1 MLFKFVSFQ
10 VIIYLFVA
18 PLMRVFLGKNIY
30 EYHFGVA
37 LIFVFFFAL
46 SGLIFKQKKSTFMYR
61 VEVFKLDIAKSYK
74 WLMLLAWIVAC
85 ALISFKYG
93 LFDRRIGTEVVAELF
108 ASIPAY
114 ELIIFR
120 ILEISLAFLMSC
132 VLLNF
137 SDKKNSFIKNGSL
150 FLALMFAFFVLG
162 AGSSRSATGL
172 FMISILLIVQNKF
185 EPETLLRLLYKAGLF
200 AGFIFLAVTASRM
213 SLNEDAS
220 ANEYFSSEV
229 LQRVD
234 GLEVVSQIIDKYGYQ
249 MTGINASAALNPITS
264 LIPFLDRAKELK
276 ADALTSVKSVI
287 LEQELDSKFRDVN
300 SFIIL
305 DAYYCGGIL
314 GVVFVAILIAYFSRL
329 VDKKIG
335 VTSSWI
341 FQIFLVAIIINFV
354 VMEREAVG
362 MVISITRDWLIL
374 CVVAFLLLSRKATV
388 HQRIK

>member
-1 MLFKFVSFQ
+1 MLFKLVFLEIV
-10 VIIYLFVA
+10 IYLFVA
-18 PLMRVFLGKNIY
+18 PLARIFLGKSIT
-30 EYHFGVA
+30 EYHFGIA
-37 LIFVFFFAL
+37 LIFTFFFAIT
-46 SGLIFKQKKSTFMYR
+46 GLIFREKKLAYSYR
-61 VEVFKLDIAKSYK
+61 IDVLKLDIITSYK
-74 WLMLLAWIVAC
+74 WVIIIAWIVVC
-85 ALISFKYG
+85 TLIAFSYG

-108 ASIPAY
+108 ASIPPF
-114 ELIIFR
+114 ELMIFR
-120 ILEISLAFLMSC
+120 ALEISLAFLMSC

-137 SDKKNSFIKNGSL
+137 SDKKTSFMKNSSL
-150 FLALMFAFFVLG
+150 FFAMLFAFFILG

-185 EPETLLRLLYKAGLF
+185 EPKTLLRLLYKAGIF
-200 AGFIFLAVTASRM
+200 AGCIFLAVTASRM
-213 SLNEDAS
+213 SLNEDANV
-220 ANEYFSSEV
+220 NEYFSSEV

-249 MTGINASAALNPITS
+249 MTGINAAAALNPIIS

-276 ADALTSVKSVI
+276 ADALTTVKSVI

-305 DAYYCGGIL
+305 DTYYCGGIF
-314 GVVFVAILIAYFSRL
+314 GVAFIAILIAYFSRL

-335 VTSSWI
+335 VTSNWI

-362 MVISITRDWLIL
+362 MVISVVRDWLIL
-374 CVVAFLLLSRKATV
+374 CVVALFLLSRTTTA
-388 HQRIK
+388 HLRIK